1 MVQQVNIQPK
11 VLYAEDEAQLRQ
23 LVATMLEILGYEV
36 TCASNGKI
44 ATEKAANW
52 QPDVIIMDVR
62 MPVMNGPEAI
72 KIIRSNPRT
81 AHIPVLVLSANTDSR
96 TREMCRLAGA
106 NKFFAKPIGMKQ
118 INVAIREALRQPQVA
133 D

>member
-1 MVQQVNIQPK
+1 MMQPVNTQPK

-23 LVATMLEILGYEV
+23 LVATMLEILGYDV
-36 TCASNGKI
+36 TVASNGKV

-72 KIIRSNPRT
+72 KIIRNDPRT

-118 INVAIREALRQPQVA
+118 INVAIREALKTPQLA

>member
-1 MVQQVNIQPK
+1 MMQPVNSQPK

-23 LVATMLEILGYEV
+23 LVATMLEILGYDV
-36 TCASNGKI
+36 TVASNGKV
-44 ATEKAANW
+44 ATEKAADW

-72 KIIRSNPRT
+72 KIIRSDPRT
-81 AHIPVLVLSANTDSR
+81 AHIPVLVLSANTDAR

-118 INVAIREALRQPQVA
+118 INVAIREALKTPQLA